1 MGKCLAVLALAFLAG
16 SASAQTKS
24 KDVTVKTDR
33 FTGFTK
39 MEMKTFGIGPDHG
52 FPDASHSDGHAVMD
66 LGLTDGDGKTMF
78 WVGSTANH
86 WQFLEGADVRVLAD
100 GERIDLG
107 HFRRYKAVMDTAGG
121 VTVSEEI
128 GGIVERDKLRQMANA
143 KQVEIR
149 VGPYPCKLTADNIK
163 RLKEFSDALP
173 TATAG
178 KQ

>member
-1 MGKCLAVLALAFLAG
+1 MKTVAFFFILALTS
-16 SASAQTKS
+16 SAAPAQS

-39 MEMKTFGIGPDHG
+39 MEMKAFGIGPDHG
-52 FPDASHSDGHAVMD
+52 FTDVSHSDGHAVMD
-66 LGLTDGDGKTMF
+66 LSITSGDGKIMF
-78 WVGSTANH
+78 WVVSTANH

-100 GERIDLG
+100 GQRIDLG

-143 KQVEIR
+143 KEVEIR
-149 VGPYPCKLTADNIK
+149 VGPYPCKLAAKNIQ
-163 RLKEFSDALP
+163 RLKEFSDAL
-173 TATAG
+173 ATTSPS
-178 KQ
+178 K